1 MLDLRCH
8 PGGIFAVAG
17 TILMLDIGCGK
28 FPYFLHD
35 HPEKGINLF

>member
-17 TILMLDIGCGK
+17 TILMLDTRYKI
-28 FPYFLHD
+28 YD
-35 HPEKGINLF
+35 VHPGGVVYL